1 MPSHQ
6 IIDNPAE
13 DRFPGQVC
21 IATIEDDGTVSSL
34 SWAPPDIDPAVR
46 LNLDIG
52 TADDK
57 RTTTPNEAVA
67 YRVPDE
73 AEFRALSNMKRSE
86 YELDGGKD
94 DHRVVATYAAV
105 KEIVTVEAAAAA
117 AALEPADL
125 VAEAQAWDA
134 AVKLE
139 QVAIKG

>member
-1 MPSHQ
+1 MPTHQ
-6 IIDNPAE
+6 IIDNPDE

-21 IATIEDDGTVSSL
+21 IATIEDDGRVSSL

-57 RTTTPNEAVA
+57 RTTTPDEPVA

-73 AEFRALSNMKRSE
+73 TEFRALSNMKRSE

-94 DHRVVATYAAV
+94 DHRVLATYAAV
-105 KEIVTVEAAAAA
+105 KELVTVDDAAAA

-125 VAEAQAWDA
+125 VAEAKGWQA
-134 AVKLE
+134 AVELDRRP
-139 QVAIKG
+139 G